1 MNVYPR
7 KRFSVINYVKLLC
20 GELNVKVSILR
31 IRTLQIKLDIRN
43 KIIIEKN
50 FIKKKR
56 KVFCSNLE
64 LNQITDNHLFWK
76 PIKFLLNDKIIQSST
91 ITLVKRK
98 ISDDLELAE
107 TFNNYFESPV
117 AILEYE
123 K

>member
-20 GELNVKVSILR
+20 GELNLKVSILR

-43 KIIIEKN
+43 KIIIEKKLY
-50 FIKKKR
+50 KKKR

>member
-43 KIIIEKN
+43 KIIIEKKLY
-50 FIKKKR
+50 KKKR

>member
-7 KRFSVINYVKLLC
+7 KRSSVINYVKLLC

-43 KIIIEKN
+43 KIIIEKKLY
-50 FIKKKR
+50 KKKR

-64 LNQITDNHLFWK
+64 LNQITDNHLFLK

>member
-20 GELNVKVSILR
+20 GELNLKVSILR

-43 KIIIEKN
+43 KIIIEKKLY
-50 FIKKKR
+50 KKKR

-64 LNQITDNHLFWK
+64 LNQITDNYLFWK
-76 PIKFLLNDKIIQSST
+76 PIKFLLNDKSIQSST

>member
-20 GELNVKVSILR
+20 GELNLKVSILR

-43 KIIIEKN
+43 KIIIEKKLY
-50 FIKKKR
+50 KKKR

-76 PIKFLLNDKIIQSST
+76 PIKFLLNDKSIQSST

>member
-1 MNVYPR
+1 M
-7 KRFSVINYVKLLC
+7 
-20 GELNVKVSILR
+20 
-31 IRTLQIKLDIRN
+31 
-43 KIIIEKN
+43 
-50 FIKKKR
+50 
-56 KVFCSNLE
+56 FCSNLE
-64 LNQITDNHLFWK
+64 LNQITDNYLFWK
-76 PIKFLLNDKIIQSST
+76 PIKFLLNDKSIQSST

>member
-43 KIIIEKN
+43 KIIIEKKLY
-50 FIKKKR
+50 KKKR

-64 LNQITDNHLFWK
+64 LNQITDNYLFWK
-76 PIKFLLNDKIIQSST
+76 PIKFLLNDKSIQSST

>member
-31 IRTLQIKLDIRN
+31 IQTLQIKLDIRN
-43 KIIIEKN
+43 KIIIEKKLY
-50 FIKKKR
+50 KKKR

-64 LNQITDNHLFWK
+64 LNQITDNYLFWK
-76 PIKFLLNDKIIQSST
+76 PIKFLLNDKSIQSST

>member
-31 IRTLQIKLDIRN
+31 IQTLQIKLDIRN
-43 KIIIEKN
+43 KIIIEKKLY
-50 FIKKKR
+50 KKKR

-64 LNQITDNHLFWK
+64 LNQITDNYLFWK
-76 PIKFLLNDKIIQSST
+76 PIKFLLNDKSIQSST
-91 ITLVKRK
+91 ITLVNRK